1 MPRNRKD
8 HPKPH
13 GSAEKDAVYKA
24 VQALQA
30 VHPRNFFF
38 LLFFGGMGLK
48 VGKEQKRALKLAADV
63 RRFLTLTK
71 HSKVFTEPFPQ
82 MTIEVVS
89 GVTARPTTG
98 MMRFYSELFSAIENS
113 IATLKANCEK
123 LLAALDDPAVID
135 IQTTVNEPEI
145 TMAGWAAGGPMVL
158 GITEAPLSLSTA
170 DLMNLAIALEVDKP
184 TESAKSRKW
193 RWESKS
199 RRMKIKKMTEFFAH
213 RVEPPDVTEYIELV
227 ESTWA
232 KEPGAE
238 EVPAE
243 LERGEAE
250 YMRTV
255 VAKMAAMT
263 EETRIRRAA
272 AAKKSARQVEGD
284 PPNEDSGGRH
294 TRSGK

>member
-1 MPRNRKD
+1 MPRNRKE

-38 LLFFGGMGLK
+38 LLFFGAMGLK
-48 VGKEQKRALKLAADV
+48 VGREQKQALKLAADV
-63 RRFLTLTK
+63 RRFLTLTRN
-71 HSKVFTEPFPQ
+71 SKVFTEPFPQ
-82 MTIEVVS
+82 MTIDPASE
-89 GVTARPTTG
+89 VTAGPATN
-98 MMRFYSELFSAIENS
+98 MMRFYSGLFSAIEDS
-113 IATLKANCEK
+113 IATLKSNCEK
-123 LLAALDDPAVID
+123 LLAALDDPAVVD
-135 IQTTVNEPEI
+135 LQTTVNEPEI
-145 TMAGWAAGGPMVL
+145 TMAVWAAGGPMVL

-170 DLMNLAIALEVDKP
+170 DLMNLAVALEVDKP
-184 TESAKSRKW
+184 TEPAKARKW

-199 RRMKIKKMTEFFAH
+199 RRTKIKKMTEFFAN
-213 RVEPPDVTEYIELV
+213 RVEPPEVTEYMELV
-227 ESTWA
+227 ESSWA
-232 KEPGAE
+232 KQPGAE
-238 EVPAE
+238 VPPD
-243 LERGEAE
+243 LKDGHAE
-250 YMRTV
+250 YMRVV